1 MPRFGEGP
9 AHKRYEPEA
18 SAPARLLYWSILVQK
33 TGKICHRHALPMRPV
48 IQIPAMRKIRTSLL
62 ALICLC
68 VQANVSAAAP
78 QVTAQRL
85 TSSPLI
91 DGIVLGDDA
100 WLGTVPATGFQQIQ
114 PNDGQPASQRTEV
127 FIGYS
132 ETALYIGVVAHD
144 DDPSRIIVS
153 DSRRDSD
160 LDDTD
165 AFLVIIDG
173 LLDRQN
179 GFMFGTN
186 AAGIEYDAQITKEG
200 SGNFGSGGGAFNL
213 NWDGSWTVRSRI
225 AEHGWSAEF
234 EIPFSTLRYGVGDVQ
249 DWGINFQR
257 NIRRNNE
264 IAFWAPLDRNRNL
277 QRVSEAG
284 TLMGVEPPAQRNLQ
298 VTPYLLSSA
307 RRGGGLDG
315 TATDSDF
322 GFDVKYSITP
332 SLTLDLTYNTDFAQ
346 VEADEQQV
354 NLDRF
359 ALFFPEKR
367 PFFLENAGQF
377 GVGNGDEV
385 ELFFSRRIGIGDDG
399 SVIPVEGGARLSG
412 KVGERTNIGL
422 LFMSTE
428 SVDGIAPGNNFTVA
442 RISQELAN
450 RSSIGAIYVGRDG
463 DGSFLTPKDDDYN
476 HSYAVDGA
484 WGIGENVL
492 LKAWAARSD
501 TPGLTGDD
509 SAYSVGAEQDSTTW
523 ATSLSYTEVGED
535 FNPEVGFLSRTNY
548 RKVSGRVLRR
558 VRPADLWGL
567 LELRPHIS
575 YTGYWKPG
583 GFQESGFLHID
594 NHFEFRTGTE
604 LHTGINFTKDGVIDP
619 FEIVDGVT
627 VQPGTYD
634 HSEVQIVYFTNQS
647 KPWSV
652 SLRTTVGGRFGGD
665 RVSIT
670 PTIRY
675 RIGETFRSELTYIYN
690 DFDLPVANGD
700 FTANLARLRLSYS
713 FTPQMQL
720 QALVQYNE
728 NADTVGTNIRF
739 SWLRNANSGLFLVF
753 NEVDERFD
761 GAPPTGR
768 EFILKY
774 SHIFDL
780 LN

>member
-1 MPRFGEGP
+1 MN
-9 AHKRYEPEA
+9 AH
-18 SAPARLLYWSILVQK
+18 RLATS
-33 TGKICHRHALPMRPV
+33 PV
-48 IQIPAMRKIRTSLL
+48 I
-62 ALICLC
+62 
-68 VQANVSAAAP
+68 
-78 QVTAQRL
+78 
-85 TSSPLI
+85 
-91 DGIVLGDDA
+91 DGVVVGDEA
-100 WLGTVPATGFQQIQ
+100 WASVVPATGFRQVQ
-114 PNDGQPASQRTEV
+114 PNDGQPSSQKTEV

-132 ETALYIGVVAHD
+132 DTSLYIGVVAHD
-144 DDPSRIIVS
+144 DDPAGIIVT
-153 DSRRDSD
+153 DSRRDSS
-160 LDDTD
+160 LDNTD

-200 SGNFGSGGGAFNL
+200 TGGDFGSGGGAFNL
-213 NWDGSWTVRSRI
+213 NWDSSWTVRSRI
-225 AEHGWSAEF
+225 GEYGWSAEF
-234 EIPFSTLRYGVGDVQ
+234 EIPFRTLRYGSGDAQ

-257 NIRRNNE
+257 NIRRSNE
-264 IAFWAPLDRNRNL
+264 IAYWAPLARNRNL

-284 TLMGVEPPAQRNLQ
+284 TLKGVEPPAQRNLQ
-298 VTPYLLSSA
+298 FTPYVRSSA
-307 RRGGGLDG
+307 QRGGALTG
-315 TATDSDF
+315 TETESEF

-346 VEADEQQV
+346 VEADEQQL

-359 ALFFPEKR
+359 NLFFPEKR

-377 GVGNGDEV
+377 AVGNASEV
-385 ELFFSRRIGIGDDG
+385 EIFFSRRIGISDEG
-399 SVIPVEGGARLSG
+399 SVIPVDGGARLSG
-412 KVGERTNIGL
+412 KVGERTNLGL

-428 SVDGIAPGNNFTVA
+428 AVAGIAPGNNFAVA
-442 RISQELAN
+442 RFSQELPN

-484 WGIGENVL
+484 WGIGDHVL
-492 LKAWAARSD
+492 LKAWAAMSE
-501 TPGLTGDD
+501 TPGLRGDD
-509 SAYSVGAEQDSTTW
+509 SAYSVSADYDTSTW
-523 ATSLSYTEVGED
+523 ATNLSYTDVGED

-558 VRPADLWGL
+558 IRPDDTWGL

-575 YTGYWKPG
+575 YTGYWKPD
-583 GFQESGFLHID
+583 GFQESGFLHLD

-604 LHTGINFTKDGVIDP
+604 FHTGVNFTKDGVIEA

-634 HSEVQIVYFTNQS
+634 HAEVQIVYFTNQS
-647 KPWSV
+647 KPLSFN
-652 SLRTTVGGRFGGD
+652 LHTTVGGKFGGD
-665 RVSIT
+665 RLSLEPSIK
-670 PTIRY
+670 Y
-675 RIGETFRSELTYIYN
+675 RIGETFRSELALIYN
-690 DFDLPVANGD
+690 DFDLPVPNGD

-713 FTPQMQL
+713 FTPRVQL
-720 QALVQYNE
+720 QALIQYND
-728 NADTVGTNIRF
+728 NADTIGTNVRF
-739 SWLRNANSGLFLVF
+739 SWLRNANSGLFLVY

>member
-1 MPRFGEGP
+1 MQNLMAAQIGRG
-9 AHKRYEPEA
+9 
-18 SAPARLLYWSILVQK
+18 ARAFVS
-33 TGKICHRHALPMRPV
+33 M
-48 IQIPAMRKIRTSLL
+48 IRTSIAVLL
-62 ALICLC
+62 PLATLLC
-68 VQANVSAAAP
+68 QAQVTLAAP
-78 QVTAQRL
+78 QVQAGRMA
-85 TSSPLI
+85 SPPEI
-91 DGIVLGDDA
+91 DGIVVGDDA
-100 WLGTVPATGFQQIQ
+100 WLGTVPATGFQQVQ
-114 PNDGQPASQRTEV
+114 PNDGRPASQETEV

-132 ETALYIGVVAHD
+132 ETALYIGVVAYD
-144 DDPSRIIVS
+144 DNPAGIIVT

-200 SGNFGSGGGAFNL
+200 SGDFGSGGGAFNL
-213 NWDGSWTVRSRI
+213 NWDGSWTVRSHI
-225 AEHGWSAEF
+225 GEFGWSAEF
-234 EIPFSTLRYGVGDVQ
+234 EIPFSTLRYGGGDVQ

-264 IAFWAPLDRNRNL
+264 IAYWAPLARNRNL

-284 TLMGVEPPAQRNLQ
+284 TLVGVEPPAQRNLQ
-298 VTPYLLSSA
+298 VTPYVLSSA
-307 RRGGGLDG
+307 QRGGTLSG
-315 TATDSDF
+315 TETDSDF
-322 GFDVKYSITP
+322 GFDVKYSVTP

-377 GVGNGDEV
+377 GVGNGGEV
-385 ELFFSRRIGIGDDG
+385 ELFFSRRIGIADDG
-399 SVIPVEGGARLSG
+399 SVIPVDGGARLSG
-412 KVGERTNIGL
+412 KVGDSTNVGL
-422 LFMSTE
+422 LYMSTE
-428 SVDGIAPGNNFTVA
+428 GIDGIAPGNNFTVA
-442 RISQELAN
+442 RVSQELAN

-463 DGSFLTPKDDDYN
+463 DGSFLTPKSDN
-476 HSYAVDGA
+476 HNRSYAIDGA
-484 WGIGENVL
+484 LGIGEHVL
-492 LKAWAARSD
+492 LEAWAARTD

-509 SAYSVGAEQDSTTW
+509 DAFSFGAEYDSSTW
-523 ATSLSYTEVGED
+523 SASMDYTDVGED

-548 RKVSGRVLRR
+548 RKASVRLLRR
-558 VRPADLWGL
+558 VRPDDLWGL

-575 YTGYWKPG
+575 YTGFWKPG

-604 LHTGINFTKDGVIDP
+604 VHTGVNFTKDGVIDP
-619 FEIVDGVT
+619 FEIVDGVV

-634 HSEVQIVYFTNQS
+634 HAEAQLVYFTNQS
-647 KPWSV
+647 KPWSISV
-652 SLRTTVGGRFGGD
+652 RANIGGRFGGD
-665 RVSIT
+665 RVSMR

-675 RIGETFRSELTYIYN
+675 RIGETFRSELTYVYN
-690 DFDLPVANGD
+690 DFDLPVPNGN

-713 FTPQMQL
+713 FTPNVQI

-728 NADTVGTNIRF
+728 NADTVGTNLRF

-761 GAPPTGR
+761 GASPTGR
-768 EFILKY
+768 ELILKY